1 MFVVVSSNCYIGWK
15 IGELMGKGFLW
26 IIKLVAYVSILL
38 LKAAW
43 FILVFL
49 IKYAAIALSMAYTW
63 TCKAYQKYKISKI
76 EKRYLAP

>member
-15 IGELMGKGFLW
+15 IGEFMGKALLW
-26 IIKLVAYVSILL
+26 IIYLVAYVSILL

-43 FILVFL
+43 YILVFL
-49 IKYAAIALSMAYTW
+49 IKYPAISLSKAYTW
-63 TCKAYQKYKISKI
+63 TCEAYQKYKISKI